1 MRYLL
6 GKPSEILTLNE
17 LERLSFVLQH
27 PLGGNMEDGP
37 MDLVRYFIPGHTNSS
52 RIYRNKK
59 VSIVL
64 VEAELRKHL
73 NRTMDALFGTAA
85 NSTVQSNHHNVVQ
98 MNVNNG
104 HRNSSSPIRS
114 PSNSL
119 HQEMSQLSLKD
130 AIPSIPADHSNNA

>member
-52 RIYRNKK
+52 RINRNKK
-59 VSIVL
+59 VSIVI
-64 VEAELRKHL
+64 VEAELRIEQWMLYLAQQRIQQYKATI
-73 NRTMDALFGTAA
+73 TMLC
-85 NSTVQSNHHNVVQ
+85 
-98 MNVNNG
+98 
-104 HRNSSSPIRS
+104 
-114 PSNSL
+114 
-119 HQEMSQLSLKD
+119 K
-130 AIPSIPADHSNNA
+130 